1 MTSDPYL
8 DFLQTKVRM
17 AEASGFAVALE
28 DINPCLKDHARVAV
42 RWALAGGRRAIFA
55 NFGLGKTSMQ
65 LELMARCIAE
75 ARRRGLVGRGLIV
88 APLGVMQEFRRDAEK
103 IMGWGSGEG
112 GGEGGGGPD
121 APGLPRFIRATAEA
135 AAPGVYLTNYESVRE
150 GLVDPAHFDAASL
163 DEADVLR
170 SFGSKTYQ
178 TFLPLFEAVPWR
190 FVATATPSPNRYK
203 ELIHYVGYLGV
214 MDTGQALTRFF
225 QRDSEKAGN
234 LTLYPH
240 KEHEFWLWVASWAL
254 FIQRPSD
261 LGCSDEGYD
270 LPRMT
275 VNWHEVPVDH
285 STAGEA
291 KGGQGLLF
299 REAGMGVVGASREK
313 RATLAARIGKAV
325 EIVRAEP
332 DEHRIL
338 WHDLEDERLAL
349 EQVFDRDGVV
359 SIYGS
364 QDLEAREQAIVLFSD
379 GWFKFLAAKP
389 VIAGAGCNFQRHCAR
404 AVFLGV
410 GFKFRDFIQA
420 IHRIQRFGQGRDVVI
435 DVIFAESEREVR
447 RLLINKWKQHD
458 QMVAR
463 MSQIIQQYGLSAAAM
478 AQTLARSIGCG
489 RVEAAG
495 RSFLLANNDCV
506 AETRGMADDSVDLI
520 VTSIPFSNQYEY
532 TPSYND
538 FGHTSDNGEFW
549 AQMGHLI
556 PELLRILKPGR
567 IACIH
572 VKDRM
577 LPGAKT
583 GAGCYTV
590 EPFHMEATDH
600 FRRHGFLYMGMR
612 DITTDVVRENNQ
624 TYRLS
629 YGRALTDM
637 TVMGSGSSEFV
648 LQFRKPQTDL
658 SRQWADERVAHDRPD
673 YVDKEGVPTP
683 WDRDRDRAGA
693 LRAVPGTGYS
703 LARWQLDAHAYWRSD
718 GNRLATAAEIAA
730 LPLETAMAVVKAAW
744 LEQVYDHELNVAIGE
759 AFAARGMLP
768 MEFMAFPP
776 PSWAEGVWSD
786 INRMR
791 TLNSAQAAGG
801 REKHVCPLQFDTVE
815 RCIRLYSNPGE
826 LVFDPFG
833 GLGTVPYCALKLGRR
848 GRAVELNVDY
858 WRDSVRYLSA
868 MELEVGAP
876 TLFDVMTAEEA
887 A

>member
-1 MTSDPYL
+1 MVTVAAPDPYIQ
-8 DFLQTKVRM
+8 FLQTKVRM
-17 AEASGFAVALE
+17 ASASGFDVPLE
-28 DINPCLKDHARVAV
+28 RINPALKEHARLAV

-55 NFGLGKTSMQ
+55 NFGLAKTSMQ
-65 LELMARCIAE
+65 LELMVQCVAE
-75 ARRRGLVGRGLIV
+75 AKRRGMVGRALIT
-88 APLGVMQEFRRDAEK
+88 APLGVMQEFRRDASTW
-103 IMGWGSGEG
+103 MGWSE
-112 GGEGGGGPD
+112 
-121 APGLPRFIRATAEA
+121 APRFIRSTAEA
-135 AAPGVYLTNYESVRE
+135 GAPGVYLTNYESVRE
-150 GLVDPAHFDAASL
+150 GNVDPGHFDAASL

-178 TFLPLFEAVPWR
+178 TFLPLYDSVAWR

-203 ELIHYVGYLGV
+203 ELIHYAGYLGV

-225 QRDSEKAGN
+225 QRDSSSAGN

-240 KEHEFWLWVASWAL
+240 KQEEFWLWVASWAL

-261 LGCSDEGYD
+261 LGCSDEGYE
-270 LPRMT
+270 LPALT

-285 STAGEA
+285 ATAGEGQ
-291 KGGQGLLF
+291 GGQGLLF
-299 REAGMGVVGASREK
+299 REAGLGVVGASREK
-313 RATLAARIGKAV
+313 RATLTPRVMKAV
-325 EIVRAEP
+325 EIIRAEP

-349 EQVFDRDGVV
+349 EQVLPSVISVF
-359 SIYGS
+359 GS
-364 QDLEAREQAIVLFSD
+364 QDLGFREGAIVAFSD
-379 GWFKFLAAKP
+379 GHFPYLAAKP
-389 VIAGAGCNFQRHCAR
+389 VIAGAGCNLQRHCAR

-420 IHRIQRFGQGRDVVI
+420 VHRIQRFGQTRDVVI

-447 RLLINKWKQHD
+447 RGLLAKWKQHD
-458 QMVAR
+458 MMVEKMAG
-463 MSQIIQQYGLSAAAM
+463 IIQRYGLSTAAM
-478 AQTLARSIGCG
+478 AATLGRSIGCE
-489 RVEAAG
+489 RVEVSG
-495 RSFLLANNDCV
+495 RTFTAVNNDCV
-506 AETRGMADDSVDLI
+506 AETRGMAEGSVDLI

-538 FGHTSDNGEFW
+538 FGHTSDNAEFW
-549 AQMGHLI
+549 AQMDHLI

-577 LPGAKT
+577 LPGSKT

-590 EPFHMEATDH
+590 EPFHMEATDA

-629 YGRALTDM
+629 YGRLLEDA
-637 TVMGSGSSEFV
+637 TVMGAGSSEFV

-658 SRQWADERVAHDRPD
+658 TKQWADERVGHARPA
-673 YVDKEGVPTP
+673 YVDKAGVPTP
-683 WDRDRDRAGA
+683 WDRDLDRAGG
-693 LRAVPGTGYS
+693 LRAVPGPGYS
-703 LARWQLDAHAYWRSD
+703 LARWQLDAHAYWRSS
-718 GNRLATAAEIAA
+718 GQRLVTAREIAG

-744 LEQVYDHELNVAIGE
+744 LEQVYDYELNVSIGE
-759 AFAARGMLP
+759 AFAEQGKLP
-768 MEFMAFPP
+768 MEFMAFAP
-776 PSWAEGVWSD
+776 PSWADGVWTD

-791 TLNSAQAAGG
+791 TLNTEMAAQG

-815 RCIRLYSNPGE
+815 RCIGLYSNPGE

-848 GRAVELNVDY
+848 GRCVELNTGY
-858 WRDSVRYLSA
+858 WKDSVRVLSG
-868 MELEVGAP
+868 MEMTVGAP
-876 TLFDVMTAEEA
+876 TLFDLVDAEA
-887 A
+887 AA